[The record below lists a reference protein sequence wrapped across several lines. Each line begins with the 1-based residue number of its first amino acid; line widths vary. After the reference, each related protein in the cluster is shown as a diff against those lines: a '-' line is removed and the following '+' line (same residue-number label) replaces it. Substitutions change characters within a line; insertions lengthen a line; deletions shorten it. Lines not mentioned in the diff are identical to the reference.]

1 MVENETS
8 HVDRPAGVIG
18 AGLMGSGIAALMCA
32 AGMQVRVFDI
42 DRFRLSQ
49 LLPEIETIVRELE
62 EHGLAEG
69 GAAGD
74 AKRRIVLAEDF
85 GSFHDCDLVLE
96 AVVENAQVKRDL
108 YAALEESVPPSTIIA
123 SNTSNIVPSKLVPGM
138 KNPERFIVAHFWNP
152 PYAVPLVEVVPAAET
167 AESTVERTV
176 AWVKRIGNEPVVLK
190 KEVAGFIGN
199 RLQYALLREAL
210 WLVQRGI
217 ASPEEIDHV
226 MTLSLGRRYA
236 VVGPFGTADL
246 GGLDTFLTISQQLM
260 PELAS
265 DLAPLE
271 VMKNAVASGHVGV
284 RAGRGLLEWPEERSA
299 AILTQRKEELLGRRY
314 KETRGRVSH
323 YRTDVGVQKSR

>member
-1 MVENETS
+1 VVDQETS
-8 HVDRPAGVIG
+8 RADRATGVIG
-18 AGLMGSGIAALMCA
+18 TGLMGSGIAALICA
-32 AGMQVRVFDI
+32 AGLEVHVFDI
-42 DRFRLSQ
+42 DRTRLSQ
-49 LLPEIETIVRELE
+49 LLPQVESVVRDLE
-62 EHGLAEG
+62 EYGLAES
-69 GAAGD
+69 GAA
-74 AKRRIVLAEDF
+74 ARVKQRLIVAQGLEDF
-85 GSFHDCDLVLE
+85 RECNFVIE
-96 AVVENAQVKRDL
+96 AVVENTEVKRDL
-108 YAALEESVPPSTIIA
+108 YAALEKIIPPGTIIA

-167 AESTVERTV
+167 AQSTIERTV

-190 KEVAGFIGN
+190 KEVTGFIGN

-210 WLVQRGI
+210 WLAQQGI

-260 PELAS
+260 PDLVS

-271 VMKNAVASGHVGV
+271 VMKKAVASGHVGV
-284 RAGRGLLEWPEERSA
+284 RAGRGLLDWPEERSA
-299 AILTQRKEELLGRRY
+299 AILARRKEELLRRRY
-314 KETRGRVSH
+314 QETKGRAS
-323 YRTDVGVQKSR
+323 